1 MEGNSSGIGSNT
13 TRMLPS
19 AQFWKCANS
28 WRRNWRNRYQ
38 FESGLVFGFKRL
50 SNEAM
55 SVIGCLFGHGAMSAM
70 SPLRAQKRTLTK
82 HPHDGAGKNALL
94 RISVQSATE
103 N

>member
-1 MEGNSSGIGSNT
+1 
-13 TRMLPS
+13 MLPS

-55 SVIGCLFGHGAMSAM
+55 SVIGTFRTWCDVR
-70 SPLRAQKRTLTK
+70 LRSVMRLKADISESNNSGGPGGLGEPGILIRRAHMINEALT
-82 HPHDGAGKNALL
+82 NWW
-94 RISVQSATE
+94 
-103 N
+103 